1 MQNVLMSLTQP
12 VQGLY
17 EAKGS
22 KFLSTLVPFTEF
34 ERILC
39 QLRESHPKAVHF
51 VSASRW
57 CNEYE
62 QILEAFND
70 DGEPRG
76 SSGMP
81 CLSVLR
87 GEGLVDVG
95 VIVVRYFGGTLLGVG
110 GLVRAYSRA
119 VQDSIL
125 EAREMGILKA
135 FKRMESWRVE
145 IEYSKLSLCEYEAK
159 KYGLILEKEEFLSL
173 AVRVCICGQKE
184 DLEYFKTMYNTRL
197 IY

>member
-1 MQNVLMSLTQP
+1 MSLTQP
-12 VQGLY
+12 AQGVH
-17 EAKGS
+17 EVKGS
-22 KFLSTLVPFTEF
+22 KFLSTLVPFVEF
-34 ERILC
+34 ERMLC
-39 QLRESHPKAVHF
+39 ELRGSHPKAVHF

-62 QILEAFND
+62 QILESFD
-70 DGEPRG
+70 DDREPRG

-81 CLSVLR
+81 CLNVLR

-119 VQDSIL
+119 VQDSVL
-125 EAREMGILKA
+125 RAREMGILKV
-135 FKRMESWRVE
+135 FERMESWKVE

-159 KYGLILEKEEFLSL
+159 KYGLVLEKEEFLPMG
-173 AVRVCICGQKE
+173 VGVCIRGQKE
-184 DLEYFKTMYNTRL
+184 NLEYFKTMYNTRL

>member
-1 MQNVLMSLTQP
+1 MQDLLISLTQQAHG
-12 VQGLY
+12 VY

-22 KFLSTLVPFTEF
+22 KFLSTLVPFVEF
-34 ERILC
+34 EIALRE
-39 QLRESHPKAVHF
+39 LRESHPKAVHF

-62 QILEAFND
+62 QILESFD
-70 DGEPRG
+70 DDREPRG

-81 CLSVLR
+81 CLNVLR
-87 GEGLVDVG
+87 GEKLVDVG

-110 GLVRAYSRA
+110 GLVRAYSKA

-125 EAREMGILKA
+125 RAREMGVLKA
-135 FKRMESWRVE
+135 FERLENWRVE

-159 KYGLILEKEEFLSL
+159 RYDLIVEKEEFLSMG
-173 AVRVCICGQKE
+173 VGVCIRGQKE
-184 DLEYFKTMYNTRL
+184 NLERFKTMYNARL